1 MREKNNERNVKEK
14 ARADAHASYRLA
26 LVMGIFSSDLRM
38 RKSKQ
43 ETTQLKIKH

>member
-1 MREKNNERNVKEK
+1 MRKKIMREMSKKKHERT
-14 ARADAHASYRLA
+14 LA